1 MPGELRLVSASR
13 MHSEITRTSD
23 SGHWEMVSVKRIVL
37 DVLKP
42 HYPNGLEF
50 SSAIAEKSPGC
61 RVTLQVSEVDEKTE
75 TVVIVVEGENIRY
88 ETITEMISSLGGT
101 VHSIDA
107 VEVES
112 LRAEDDS
119 S

>member
-1 MPGELRLVSASR
+1 MAR
-13 MHSEITRTSD
+13 
-23 SGHWEMVSVKRIVL
+23 VKRIVL

-42 HYPNGLEF
+42 HHPNGLEF
-50 SSAIAEKSPGC
+50 SSAIADKSPGC
-61 RVTLQVSEVDEKTE
+61 RVTLKVTEVDEKTE
-75 TVVIVVEGENIRY
+75 TVVLIVEGENIRY
-88 ETITEMISSLGGT
+88 EDITEEISSMGGT

-112 LRAEDDS
+112 SRAEDDS

>member
-1 MPGELRLVSASR
+1 
-13 MHSEITRTSD
+13 
-23 SGHWEMVSVKRIVL
+23 MVSVRSIVL

-42 HYPNGLEF
+42 HHPNGLEF

-61 RVTLQVSEVDEKTE
+61 RVKLQVSEVDEKTE
-75 TVVIVVEGENIRY
+75 TVVLIVEGENIRY
-88 ETITEMISSLGGT
+88 EAITEMISSMGGT

-112 LRAEDDS
+112 LQAEDES